1 MNKLLLPLTH
11 GVKPYVT
18 TTGVQVGV
26 NYVPPRKDLT
36 TEEEEHWQA
45 VMLGIEPDWSQRRIL
60 RFVGY
65 IVFVMSF
72 ILIMFW
78 KAKEVAA

>member
-1 MNKLLLPLTH
+1 MKKLLLPLTH

-18 TTGVQVGV
+18 NTGLQVGV
-26 NYVPPRKDLT
+26 NYIPPRKDLT
-36 TEEEEHWQA
+36 TPEEEHWQGIL
-45 VMLGIEPDWSQRRIL
+45 LGIEPDWSQRRTI

-65 IVFVMSF
+65 ILFVMSF
-72 ILIMFW
+72 VLLAYW

>member
-18 TTGVQVGV
+18 STGVQVGV
-26 NYVPPRKDLT
+26 NYIPPRKSIMT
-36 TEEEEHWQA
+36 KEEEHWQG
-45 VMLGIEPDWSQRRIL
+45 VMLGIEPDWSQRRII

-65 IVFVMSF
+65 VMFVMSF
-72 ILIMFW
+72 VLLAYW
-78 KAKEVAA
+78 KAKEVTA

>member
-18 TTGVQVGV
+18 STGVQVGV
-26 NYVPPRKDLT
+26 NYIPPRKDVI
-36 TEEEEHWQA
+36 TEEEEYWQGI
-45 VMLGIEPDWSQRRIL
+45 MLDIEPDWSQRRVARAVVYVL
-60 RFVGY
+60 
-65 IVFVMSF
+65 FVMSF
-72 ILIMFW
+72 LLLAYW

>member
-18 TTGVQVGV
+18 STGVQVGV
-26 NYVPPRKDLT
+26 NYIPPRKDFT
-36 TEEEEHWQA
+36 TAEEEHWQGIL
-45 VMLGIEPDWSQRRIL
+45 LGIEPDWSQRRIA
-60 RFVGY
+60 RFAAYVM
-65 IVFVMSF
+65 FVMSF
-72 ILIMFW
+72 VLLAFW